1 MTTVRTTAQTT
12 THRWHK
18 ANRSQNE
25 GACVELSHTLD
36 AVRDSK
42 NGAILPVPLP
52 AFLAAVGPAL
62 IGAGGLCSEP
72 SGG

>member
-1 MTTVRTTAQTT
+1 MTTMRTRAR
-12 THRWHK
+12 RWRK

-52 AFLAAVGPAL
+52 ALVAAAQSGQLGPTDKRP
-62 IGAGGLCSEP
+62 GYRQCP
-72 SGG
+72 D

>member
-42 NGAILPVPLP
+42 NGTTLTVPLP
-52 AFLAAVGPAL
+52 SLVAAAQ
-62 IGAGGLCSEP
+62 
-72 SGG
+72 SGQLSLTR